1 MCARWWYQEEKEQN
15 INKRKLFISETIK
28 MYTRGL
34 EQNLC
39 FHSILL
45 HGSLSLRTRECK

>member
-28 MYTRGL
+28 MYTRGFGT
-34 EQNLC
+34 E
-39 FHSILL
+39 
-45 HGSLSLRTRECK
+45 SLFSFNFTAWFTFFKK